1 MMIQQITQRLSE
13 VNKLVA
19 TCNQDGFS
27 FGPALSLSLFYRD
40 FNDTNNLIEEAESLA
55 RENPA
60 QLLECSFSLL
70 SETDGCL
77 SSDRSGLYAAD
88 FERIFEE
95 HIKPFELRYEKVK
108 SAATRLW
115 RDYSAKSNRL
125 DLLPL
130 ESVRGVQA
138 A

>member
-13 VNKLVA
+13 VNTLVA

-40 FNDTNNLIEEAESLA
+40 FNDTNSLVKEAGNLA

-60 QLLECSFSLL
+60 RLLECSISLL
-70 SETDGCL
+70 SETDGYL
-77 SSDRSGLYAAD
+77 SADRSGLYAAD

-95 HIKPFELRYEKVK
+95 HLKPFELRHEDAK
-108 SAATRLW
+108 SAATRLL
-115 RDYSAKSNRL
+115 SL
-125 DLLPL
+125 IHI
-130 ESVRGVQA
+130 
-138 A
+138 